1 MSGKSSRAWRPS
13 VALLASLLFLSAF
26 FFGGLWLDAVQLDY
40 HIFSL
45 VDGLAALLVVYVLLN
60 TSVLS
65 WPRDVWGTVV
75 VVYAAVATAQL
86 ISMLLPPPGLVQWIV
101 LGLLIYFAWS
111 AVFSVHRTR
120 IVLSLGLVALA
131 LAALKY
137 SVLPFVWSV
146 TELPQTPILDLRALS
161 ESVRRLFAA
170 YVPSHPMTQVFAFAA
185 ILAWVA
191 GIWVGWPP
199 EPEDDWIRR
208 LSRAERDRL
217 LYWLLSGVSDRGRRV
232 TAGEA
237 RGLLEALETREAPKR
252 SEGEGPP

>member
-1 MSGKSSRAWRPS
+1 MSSRSSRIWRPAT
-13 VALLASLLFLSAF
+13 ALLASLLFLAAF
-26 FFGGLWLDAVQLDY
+26 FFGGLWLDGVQLDY
-40 HIFSL
+40 HLFNI

-60 TSVLS
+60 TAVLS
-65 WPRDVWGTVV
+65 WPRDAWGVV
-75 VVYAAVATAQL
+75 VLVYAAVATAQL

-146 TELPQTPILDLRALS
+146 TELPRTPILDLGALS
-161 ESVRRLFAA
+161 DSVRRLFAV
-170 YVPSHPMTQVFAFAA
+170 YVPSHPLTQVFAFAA

-217 LYWLLSGVSDRGRRV
+217 LLWLLSDAPGRV
-232 TAGEA
+232 GKITAGEV
-237 RGLLEALETREAPKR
+237 RRLLEARQAPEPP
-252 SEGEGPP
+252 SQSTAGPP

>member
-1 MSGKSSRAWRPS
+1 MSSRSSRAWQPG
-13 VALLASLLFLSAF
+13 VAVLASLLFLSAF
-26 FFGGLWLDAVQLDY
+26 FLGGLWLDAVQLDY
-40 HIFSL
+40 HLFSI

-60 TSVLS
+60 TAVLS
-65 WPRDVWGTVV
+65 WPRDAWGAVV
-75 VVYAAVATAQL
+75 LVYAAVATAQL

-161 ESVRRLFAA
+161 ESVRRLFAV

-185 ILAWVA
+185 ILAWVT

-208 LSRAERDRL
+208 LSRSERDRL
-217 LYWLLSGVSDRGRRV
+217 LLWLLSDGPGRGRKI
-232 TAGEA
+232 TASDV
-237 RGLLEALETREAPKR
+237 RGLLEDSEALEAPIR
-252 SEGEGPP
+252 SVKDPS